1 MRYNSEYDVL
11 RILSKIQDKNIIAR
25 MYDDPCDD
33 ICENLNKWV
42 KHA

>member
-25 MYDDPCDD
+25 MHDDPCDN
-33 ICENLNKWV
+33 ICENLNGWV
-42 KHA
+42 KNA